1 MVKIL
6 TSTSAIFTANP
17 IIVVQSVFLK
27 KSKQLFYKKAGVVS
41 RLISLGSYLIKLVN
55 CFRES
60 REQISPFFHFM
71 FTIGGRALS

>member
-55 CFRES
+55 LFLR
-60 REQISPFFHFM
+60 IKNINITFFNFM
-71 FTIGGRALS
+71 FTSGCRALS